1 MDIKNVTNNAECWQ
15 IQTVEFW
22 DGASF
27 ILTISSLYGGGCRRC
42 IKRLIRILIDNSEEL
57 VAESYTNSI
66 DLNGHE
72 FSNFDKENRIHRNLF
87 ALGYLEKSDFRNYES
102 KEN

>member
-1 MDIKNVTNNAECWQ
+1 MEIKQDSWVLENWKTRK
-15 IQTVEFW
+15 IEFW

-27 ILTISSLYGGGCRRC
+27 ILIITTLYEGGCRRC
-42 IKRLIRILIDNSEEL
+42 IKRLIRILFDNSEEL

-66 DLNGHE
+66 DINGRE
-72 FSNFDKENRIHRNLF
+72 FSNFNKENHIHRNLF
-87 ALGYLEKSDFRNYES
+87 ALGYLEKADFRNYES